1 MIFSAIAVRQRTY
14 ELVEFL
20 HDVVKVQAFPWA
32 EFPHRVGLHN
42 FCSTLGSLRTAKV
55 SEIDEPFFSK
65 PIDLL
70 SIRATE
76 PFGRMLRLR
85 RDLFDLRGAG
95 LGQEMTKS
103 SAARIAGL
111 PRHERPP
118 ETSPAT
124 LGGCFLA
131 VLSQLTCWRR
141 RSIFLVLAT
150 VVLQLLDLLVCS
162 RCRPAHVPIQRP
174 SRPATIGRRCFMEEY
189 LRNGNRRKGRIGPR
203 SKRHNALTD
212 RVAITYA
219 AAVLFPLT
227 GR

>member
-1 MIFSAIAVRQRTY
+1 LAAPISVCSRRRAGGSDGNLTLDAPCATNYRARSWGGIISEISVLSTEKLQFWFLIESAHTSHRRRAPSAILA
-14 ELVEFL
+14 
-20 HDVVKVQAFPWA
+20 
-32 EFPHRVGLHN
+32 
-42 FCSTLGSLRTAKV
+42 
-55 SEIDEPFFSK
+55 
-65 PIDLL
+65 
-70 SIRATE
+70 
-76 PFGRMLRLR
+76 
-85 RDLFDLRGAG
+85 
-95 LGQEMTKS
+95 
-103 SAARIAGL
+103 L
-111 PRHERPP
+111 P
-118 ETSPAT
+118 A
-124 LGGCFLA
+124 GCFLA

-162 RCRPAHVPIQRP
+162 RCRPAHVPSQRP
-174 SRPATIGRRCFMEEY
+174 SRPATIGRRCFMEEF